1 MNRPMYVLYA
11 GVNVYTLFLV
21 MHLCKVLIL
30 NGNRCLFPR
39 KEVICYKF
47 KTTFIHTDNMLA
59 IKTWWNSIF
68 ACEIKLHLNCY
79 QSRSSLRKFL
89 FSDLQ
94 AKSKEEWKSAESI
107 YDFSV
112 KDIDGNEVS
121 LEKYR
126 YLKFVLGF
134 FFKSENVQCMKVLHC
149 SSCVP
154 VCIMHY
160 ALTDFVK
167 CLAAAC

>member
-1 MNRPMYVLYA
+1 
-11 GVNVYTLFLV
+11 
-21 MHLCKVLIL
+21 
-30 NGNRCLFPR
+30 
-39 KEVICYKF
+39 
-47 KTTFIHTDNMLA
+47 MLA
-59 IKTWWNSIF
+59 IKTWRNSIF

-134 FFKSENVQCMKVLHC
+134 FFKSENVQCMKVLRIVVHVYR
-149 SSCVP
+149 CVL
-154 VCIMHY
+154 CIM
-160 ALTDFVK
+160 L
-167 CLAAAC
+167 